1 MENPVS
7 SDTSA
12 RRSRRRGRRPLPR
25 WRRWLGNVARITVIS
40 LLVVVVLV
48 WWKALRIQENPSW
61 PPPPDAVTSQQ
72 AQAVTTAFLD
82 RDGTS
87 ISDLAIPLAPSTVAS
102 ASFYSDGTEF
112 FPPMFEDMAAAEHS
126 IHILMF
132 TFTPGDIAEEVIEIL
147 EDRRAAGVEVRMIT
161 DRYGG
166 KVFSRSS
173 ELYERLISAGVQVV
187 INDVFPIDHNGLLD
201 EREID
206 WRQDEVGNV
215 DHRKMLVVDGEIG
228 WVGGAGFEDHFRGGR
243 FHDTYTRVSG
253 DVVRQ
258 MQLVYL
264 TSFHVLGGPPPEGDL
279 VPYFPMPDDPG
290 TIGTVLLHNVPVGF
304 VPGTQAIRELID
316 GAENRLDILNP
327 YLTDQ
332 DMVRRVIGA
341 GERGVDIRVV
351 VPGDGNVP
359 PASAALR
366 HRYGDLFGA
375 GVAVY
380 EHEVVLHAKVLVVDD
395 TVLIGTINLDA
406 WALYRNHEIALMFED
421 ASLAEDARQVMV
433 DDALTRSVPAALP
446 DGRWQR
452 VHDWFWNQMVYF
464 L

>member
-1 MENPVS
+1 MESSVS
-7 SDTSA
+7 SD
-12 RRSRRRGRRPLPR
+12 RSPRRGRRGRRRPMPR
-25 WRRWLGNVARITVIS
+25 WRRWLRNVALALGMS
-40 LLVVVVLV
+40 LLIVAVLV

-61 PPPPDAVTSQQ
+61 PPPLDAVTSQE
-72 AQAVTTAFLD
+72 ARSATAAFLD

-87 ISDLAIPLAPSTVAS
+87 IAELAIPLAPTTVAS
-102 ASFYSDGTEF
+102 TSFYSDGTDF

-132 TFTPGDIAEEVIEIL
+132 TFTPGDIAEEVIATL

-173 ELYERLISAGVQVV
+173 ELYDRLMAAGVQVV
-187 INDVFPIDHNGLLD
+187 INDVFPVDHNGLLG

-206 WRQDEVGNV
+206 WRQDEVGNI

-228 WVGGAGFEDHFRGGR
+228 WVGGAGFEDHFHGGR
-243 FHDTYTRVSG
+243 FHDTYTRVTG
-253 DVVRQ
+253 DLVRQ

-264 TSFHVLGGPPPEGDL
+264 TSFRVLGGPPPEGDL
-279 VPYFPMPDDPG
+279 APYFPAPDDPG
-290 TIGTVLLHNVPVGF
+290 TVTATILHNVPVGF
-304 VPGTQAIRELID
+304 VPGTQVLRELID
-316 GAENRLDILNP
+316 GAEDRLDILNP

-332 DMVRRVIGA
+332 DMVARVIGA
-341 GERGVDIRVV
+341 GDRGVDVRVV
-351 VPGDGNVP
+351 VPGGANVSQ
-359 PASAALR
+359 ASAALR
-366 HRYGDLFGA
+366 HRYGDLFDA

-380 EHEVVLHAKVLVVDD
+380 EHEVVLHAKVIVVDD

-406 WALYRNHEIALMFED
+406 WALFRNHEIAIMFED
-421 ASLAEDARQVMV
+421 ASLAGDARQVMV
-433 DDALTRSVPAALP
+433 DDALARSVPAEMP
-446 DGRWQR
+446 QGRVER
-452 VHDWFWNQMVYF
+452 LRNWFWNQMVYF